1 MAILR
6 GKYDQ
11 NLIPWE
17 FFGFPQIF
25 RPSPS
30 GPGKLLVRNLRVKV
44 HLETKASRR
53 SCAESQGTRNLRGGG
68 SHQSEDIQ
76 HDVV

>member
-1 MAILR
+1 MWDTPKMAILR
-6 GKYDQ
+6 GNYDQ

-17 FFGFPQIF
+17 LFGFPQIF

-44 HLETKASRR
+44 PT
-53 SCAESQGTRNLRGGG
+53 
-68 SHQSEDIQ
+68 
-76 HDVV
+76 